1 MVVPSLWPFS
11 PGVTSCPPF
20 RYTLI
25 MRGNNL
31 TLVACLAALAFTG
44 CGEVWNDPYPASDRG
59 KNISYSAF
67 TERPKHL
74 DPVQSYSENEATFL
88 FQIYEP
94 PLQYDYLK
102 RPYRLIPMT
111 TEAMPSVAYLDRD
124 GNQLPADVDSA
135 KIGFSIYEIKIK
147 PGIRYQPHPAFATD
161 GAGKPRY
168 LGLTRDQVLE
178 RRKLS
183 DFTETG
189 TREMTS
195 DDYIYQIKRL
205 AHPRLHSPAFELI
218 ADYIVG
224 MKDLQ
229 QRLARADTDKS
240 VWLDLSQHELSG
252 VERVDRYTFRIR
264 LKGKYPQFAYW
275 LAMPF
280 FAPVPIEAD
289 RFFAQPGMSERN
301 LTLDWY
307 PIGTGPYMLT
317 ENNPNARMILE
328 RNPNYHGDSYPCE
341 GEAGDEEAG
350 LLADC
355 GKPMP
360 FVDKVVF
367 TLEKES
373 IPYWNKFIQGYY
385 DVSSVGGENFDQ
397 AVRFG
402 PQGDARLT
410 EDMQAR
416 GMSLVTAVQP
426 TVAYTGFNMLDPVV
440 GGLSE
445 RNRKLR
451 QAISI
456 AIDQEEY
463 VTIFLSGRGEVAQGP
478 IPPGISGTVAGKEG
492 MNPVIYDWI
501 DGKPRR
507 KPISEAKRL
516 LAEAGYPNGRNAQTG
531 EPLVINLDTTG
542 GGVGDKSRIDWYNK
556 QFAKIDVQL
565 VVRSTDYNRFQDKMR
580 KGTAQM
586 FFWGWNADYPDPEN
600 FLFLFHGPQA
610 KVKTQG
616 ENAAN
621 YENPDYDTL
630 FEQMKNMDEGPQR
643 QEIINRMV
651 RMLQNDAPWLF
662 GYHDVA
668 YVLQHGWMSN
678 RKAGKII
685 RGNMKYQKV
694 DASLRAQRRAEWN
707 TPVRWPI
714 AVMLG
719 LLAAIIAPAVI
730 SYRRRERER
739 ALPETHTA

>member
-1 MVVPSLWPFS
+1 MTPDR
-11 PGVTSCPPF
+11 PF
-20 RYTLI
+20 RYTHV
-25 MRGNNL
+25 MRPIAL
-31 TLVACLAALAFTG
+31 DFAAACSALALAG
-44 CGEVWNDPYPASDRG
+44 CADVWNDPYPSADRG
-59 KNISYSAF
+59 KNIFYSAF

-102 RPYRLIPMT
+102 RPYRLIPMS
-111 TEAMPSVAYLDRD
+111 TEALPSVTYLDRE
-124 GNQLPADVDSA
+124 GNPLPADANGVA
-135 KIGFSIYEIKIK
+135 IGFSVYEIRIK
-147 PGIRYQPHPAFATD
+147 PGIRYQPHPAFAVD
-161 GAGKPRY
+161 AAGKPRY
-168 LGLTRDQVLE
+168 LGLTREQV
-178 RRKLS
+178 RDKRKLS
-183 DFTETG
+183 DFAESG
-189 TREMTS
+189 TRELTS

-205 AHPRLHSPAFELI
+205 AHPRLHSPAFELL
-218 ADYIVG
+218 ADYVVG
-224 MKDLQ
+224 LRDLQ
-229 QRLARADTDKS
+229 SRLAKADTDKS
-240 VWLDLSQHELSG
+240 AWLDLSQHELSG
-252 VERVDRYTFRIR
+252 VERVDQYTFRIK
-264 LKGKYPQFAYW
+264 LMGKYPQFVYW

-280 FAPVPIEAD
+280 FAPVPLEAD

-317 ENNPNARMILE
+317 ENNPNARMVLE
-328 RNPNYHGDSYPCE
+328 RNPNYHGDTYPCE
-341 GEAGDEEAG
+341 GEAGDREAG

-355 GKPMP
+355 GKPLP

-367 TLEKES
+367 SLEKET

-385 DVSSVGGENFDQ
+385 DVSGVGGENFDQ

-410 EDMQAR
+410 DDMQER
-416 GMSLVTAVQP
+416 GMTLVTAVQP
-426 TVAYTGFNMLDPVV
+426 TVSYTGFNMLDPVV
-440 GGLSE
+440 GGSSE
-445 RNRKLR
+445 RARKLR

-456 AIDQEEY
+456 AVDQEEY
-463 VTIFLSGRGEVAQGP
+463 VSIFLSGRGEVAQSP
-478 IPPGISGTVAGKEG
+478 IPPGITGRRGGRDG
-492 MNPVIYDWI
+492 MNPVVYDWV

-507 KPISEAKRL
+507 KAIAEAKRL
-516 LAEAGYPNGRNAQTG
+516 LAEAGYPNGRDSQTG
-531 EPLVINLDTTG
+531 EPLVIHLDTTG
-542 GGVGDKSRIDWYNK
+542 GGVGDKSRVDWYNK
-556 QFAKIDVQL
+556 QFSKLDIQL

-621 YENPDYDTL
+621 YENPDYDAL
-630 FEQMKNMDEGPQR
+630 FEKMKNMDEGTER
-643 QEIINRMV
+643 QEIIDRMV
-651 RMLQNDAPWLF
+651 RMLQTDAPWLF

-694 DASLRAQRRAEWN
+694 DVSLREKRRAEWN
-707 TPVRWPI
+707 APIRWPI

-739 ALPETHTA
+739 AIPDTRTA